1 MEIDTSD
8 LSWFKTELSAYVLA
22 QLNSTVN
29 PESRFLT
36 RRKLLNEV
44 VTGNQR
50 GSRENLMCSEELL
63 DWSLKYTRLINPD
76 KESVS

>member
-1 MEIDTSD
+1 MRCLLRFDWHLEKMEIDTSD

-44 VTGNQR
+44 VTGN
-50 GSRENLMCSEELL
+50 
-63 DWSLKYTRLINPD
+63 
-76 KESVS
+76 

>member
-8 LSWFKTELSAYVLA
+8 LSWFETELSAYVLA

-29 PESRFLT
+29 LESRFLT

-44 VTGNQR
+44 VTGN
-50 GSRENLMCSEELL
+50 
-63 DWSLKYTRLINPD
+63 
-76 KESVS
+76 